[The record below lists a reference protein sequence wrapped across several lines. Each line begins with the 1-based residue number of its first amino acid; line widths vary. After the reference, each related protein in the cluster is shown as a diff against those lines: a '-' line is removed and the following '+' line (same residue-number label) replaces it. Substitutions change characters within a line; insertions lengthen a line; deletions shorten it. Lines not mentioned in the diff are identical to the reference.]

1 MANPTKDQLFIH
13 QNESKSMK
21 NSKLTG
27 TFCIGKEQIHRI
39 CLLMKLSVVLLLASC
54 LHASAN
60 GLGQKVTI
68 NTKNAPITKV
78 FKEIERQTGYSF
90 VYAKQQLVNTRPV
103 TVSVINQNLDEVLEE
118 IFENLPLTYTL
129 SGRYIAIKEKEIF
142 KKVPIPQVEAPL
154 PILTITGKITDS
166 EGKPLEGVSVVVK
179 STNKG
184 VITDRN
190 GMFSIEVPDE
200 GDILLLSYVGFETQA
215 IPVTKSVELSLMLK
229 QTEGK
234 TEEIIVVGYGSVR
247 KSDVTGSVAS
257 VKSKDLTA
265 YPATNAV
272 QALQGRA
279 AGVSIQANNGNPG
292 GGYRIRV
299 RGGNSVNASSD
310 PIFVVDGFP
319 GAILPPPEDIA
330 SMEILK
336 DASATAIYGSRGA
349 NGVILVT
356 TKRGKSG
363 KARIDFNASYTGQQ
377 EINRLDL
384 MNADQFVGYIKEVN
398 PNYTGGTS
406 NTDWQDLIFTNGNIQ
421 NYQLSLSGGTDNLHY
436 YVSGAFFDQ
445 KGVITNSSFRRFSIN
460 SNLDFNATKWLKIGV
475 NLFSQ
480 NTKQDGVRTQ
490 EGSGGVTGTGVVASA
505 FKFGPDQ
512 PVLNPDGNY
521 SIAVVGDPHDNP
533 VAVAIERQN
542 ETLADQLQYNLYA
555 DFSLMK
561 GLKFRTTYG
570 SFVNDT
576 RDGEFI
582 PTTLNAGRNVG
593 GEAIVNGAK
602 VRNYINENFFTY
614 TTQLKSLHTFSAMGG
629 FSYQKFVNESWGG
642 RMQSFLSNSVSFWNL
657 GGGSVAQPANSS
669 LTESQLAS
677 FYGRLN
683 YNFNDKYLFTVNARY
698 DGSSNFSKN
707 QKWAFFPSAAFAWN
721 MGNENFMKRIGFI
734 SSFKWRLSYGFT
746 GNQAIEPY
754 QSLARFSPV
763 FTVLNG
769 VPVNSVRPTTIAN
782 DDLKWETTAQS
793 NIGVDIG
800 LLKNRMN
807 VTADYYVATTSDL
820 LFNVQLPQYSGYTT
834 QLKNIGKI
842 ENRGFEFAINS
853 KNLVGKFQW
862 NTDFNISFNR
872 NKVLELPG
880 GNDIIYAFAPGH
892 MIGVGNSA
900 QVLRVG
906 QPVGSFFGWQYNGVY
921 QQGATFLPGAG
932 FERVVGGESFNDI
945 SGARDANGLPTL
957 KPDGQLNSDDRTI
970 IGDPNPD
977 FIWGFNNEF
986 SFAGFDLNIF
996 FQGSQ
1001 GNDILSYTMLEL
1013 ETASGINNQTT
1024 NVLNRWTPTNTN
1036 TDIPRAATGRPQ
1048 RVSSRWI
1055 FDGSYGRLKNIALG
1069 YTLPADV
1076 SARLRIQSLRVYV
1089 SGQNLLTFTK
1099 YRGYDPEVNY
1109 RGSNLNAGTDY
1120 GSYPNAKGITA
1131 GINVNF

>member
-1 MANPTKDQLFIH
+1 MKT
-13 QNESKSMK
+13 SML
-21 NSKLTG
+21 SG
-27 TFCIGKEQIHRI
+27 TFCIGKEPIHRI
-39 CLLMKLSVVLLLASC
+39 CLLMKLSVVLLLATC
-54 LHASAN
+54 LHASAS

-68 NTKNAPITKV
+68 NTKNAPIAKV
-78 FKEIERQTGYSF
+78 FKEIEKQTGYSF
-90 VYAKQQLVNTRPV
+90 VYARQQLVNARPV
-103 TVSVINQNLDEVLEE
+103 TVSVVNEDLDIVLQEL
-118 IFENLPLTYTL
+118 FEGLPLTYTL
-129 SGRYIAIKEKEIF
+129 SGKYIAVKEKAVMGKTAE
-142 KKVPIPQVEAPL
+142 PEATP
-154 PILTITGKITDS
+154 PPPPLTINGIINDS
-166 EGKPLEGVSVVVK
+166 DGKPMDGVSVVVK

-184 VITDRN
+184 VTTDKDGR
-190 GMFSIEVPDE
+190 FSIQVPEE
-200 GDILLLSYVGFETQA
+200 GDVLLFSYVGYESQA
-215 IPVTKSVELSLMLK
+215 VSVTKSGELNLMLK
-229 QTEGK
+229 PIDAK
-234 TEEIIVVGYGSVR
+234 TEEIIVVGYGGVR

-272 QALQGRA
+272 QALQGRT
-279 AGVSIQANNGNPG
+279 AGVSVQANNGNPG
-292 GGYRIRV
+292 GGYKIRV
-299 RGGNSVNASSD
+299 RGGTSVNASSD

-363 KARIDFNASYTGQQ
+363 KARIDFNASYSGQQ

-384 MNADQFVGYIKEVN
+384 MNANQFVSYIKEIN
-398 PNYTGGTS
+398 PNYTGGTAD
-406 NTDWQDLIFTNGNIQ
+406 TDWQDLIFTNGNIQ
-421 NYQLSLSGGTDNLHY
+421 NYQLSLSGGTENLHY
-436 YVSGAFFDQ
+436 YVSGAYYDQ
-445 KGVITNSSFRRFSIN
+445 KGVIVNSSYRRFSIN

-475 NLFSQ
+475 NLFTQ
-480 NTKQDGVRTQ
+480 NTKQEGVRTQ
-490 EGSGGVTGTGVVASA
+490 EGSGGANGTGVVASA

-512 PVLNPDGNY
+512 PVFKADGTY

-533 VAVAIERQN
+533 VAVANEREN

-561 GLKFRTTYG
+561 GLKFKTTYG
-570 SFVNDT
+570 SFVNDS

-593 GEAIVNGAK
+593 GDASVNGAK

-614 TTQLKSLHTFSAMGG
+614 TTEIKSKHVISAMGG
-629 FSYQKFVNESWGG
+629 FSYQKFVNETWGG
-642 RMQSFLSNSVSFWNL
+642 RSQSFLSNAVSFWNL
-657 GGGSVAQPANSS
+657 GGGSVLQPPSS
-669 LTESQLAS
+669 ALTESQLAS

-683 YNFNDKYLFTVNARY
+683 YNFDNKYLLTVNARY

-707 QKWAFFPSAAFAWN
+707 NKWAFFPSAAFAWN
-721 MGNENFMKRIGFI
+721 MGNENFMRGIGLI
-734 SSFKWRLSYGFT
+734 SSFKWRLSYGLT
-746 GNQAIEPY
+746 GNQAIGPY
-754 QSLARFSPV
+754 QTLARFSPV

-782 DDLKWETTAQS
+782 NDLKWETTAQS

-800 LLKNRMN
+800 LLKNRLN
-807 VTADYYVATTSDL
+807 VTADYYIATTDDL

-842 ENRGFEFAINS
+842 ENRGFEFALNT

-862 NTDFNISFNR
+862 NTDFNIAFNK

-892 MIGVGNSA
+892 MIGIGNSA
-900 QVLRVG
+900 QILRVG

-921 QQGATFLPGAG
+921 QQGAVFIPGAG
-932 FERVVGGESFNDI
+932 FEQVVGGESFRDI
-945 SGARDANGLPTL
+945 SGAKDANGVPTL

-970 IGDPNPD
+970 IGNPNPD

-986 SFAGFDLNIF
+986 AFSGFDLNIF

-1001 GNDILSYTMLEL
+1001 GNDILSYTLLEL
-1013 ETASGINNQTT
+1013 ETGSGINNQTT
-1024 NVLNRWTPTNTN
+1024 NIMNRWTPANTNTN
-1036 TDIPRAATGRPQ
+1036 IPKAAAGRPQ

-1055 FDGSYGRLKNIALG
+1055 FDGSYARLKNIALG
-1069 YTLPADV
+1069 YTLPANI
-1076 SARLRIQSLRVYV
+1076 SSRLHIQRLRVYV
-1089 SGQNLLTFTK
+1089 SAQNLLTFTN

-1109 RGSNLNAGTDY
+1109 QGSNLNAGTDY
-1120 GSYPNAKGITA
+1120 GSYPNAKAVTA
-1131 GINVNF
+1131 GINVSF